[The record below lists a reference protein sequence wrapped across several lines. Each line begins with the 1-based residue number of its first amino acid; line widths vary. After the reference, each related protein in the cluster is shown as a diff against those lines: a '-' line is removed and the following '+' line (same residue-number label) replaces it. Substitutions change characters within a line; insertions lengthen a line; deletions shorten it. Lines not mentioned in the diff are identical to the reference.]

1 MIIANSTDLIIAM
14 TRSMGYQ
21 YQKFYLDGTHE
32 ILMNRIS
39 DAYTHQ
45 DKTLVIGALANVFLL
60 MPQVAMTSCDAFLNK
75 VDSFFNDSNNID
87 ENLLRNTSFAIGA
100 LAESAP

>member
-60 MPQVAMTSCDAFLNK
+60 MP
-75 VDSFFNDSNNID
+75 
-87 ENLLRNTSFAIGA
+87 
-100 LAESAP
+100 